1 MKYAI
6 KPMWAVYGPGGLVAH
21 FDERS
26 HAEDLARQ
34 SAGKSVGSVYLVLCA
49 VTAFVADPPVVRT
62 VAVTGSF
69 APPPAPEPEDIIDYM
84 EAKAAASARGNTAE
98 QAALREGPGK
108 SPLAGNDWINWF
120 GADNP
125 VPGKTVLYR
134 MGGAVPEAAL
144 VGEADRL
151 RWHWRNSGR
160 GSDITAFRV
169 VQS

>member
-84 EAKAAASARGNTAE
+84 EAKAAASTPADGWITWGGGDNPA
-98 QAALREGPGK
+98 PGK
-108 SPLAGNDWINWF
+108 IVECRLG
-120 GADNP
+120 GG
-125 VPGKTVLYR
+125 VGC
-134 MGGAVPEAAL
+134 MGPSEK
-144 VGEADRL
+144 L
-151 RWHWRNSGR
+151 RWGWELGGSG
-160 GSDITAFRV
+160 GDITAFRV
-169 VQS
+169 VRS